1 MDAATGHQGERPPD
15 PVVVIEMSHIE
26 DRPSLHV
33 SPESQPTQK
42 RGHAMEV
49 PLHEADDMDVVI
61 MDDGV
66 GGGASPSTML
76 TCSEGL
82 APVMSSFKEKLMG
95 PTRVMRDMQYISE
108 LDVEVPEEDATSSRF
123 VLLDDDNVAEEE
135 GIVSATEGVPASSD
149 TTKTVAHESN
159 SSVMM
164 GSDLM
169 SVNRASRLKKFTVQA
184 KEDGRRG
191 IRGLLRR
198 GHMNHIN
205 WCRLKGQ

>member
-108 LDVEVPEEDATSSRF
+108 LDVEVPEEDVRVGGDST
-123 VLLDDDNVAEEE
+123 L
-135 GIVSATEGVPASSD
+135 PAIQFSD
-149 TTKTVAHESN
+149 RVHDAIDAK
-159 SSVMM
+159 
-164 GSDLM
+164 L
-169 SVNRASRLKKFTVQA
+169 ASYV
-184 KEDGRRG
+184 
-191 IRGLLRR
+191 I
-198 GHMNHIN
+198 I
-205 WCRLKGQ
+205 